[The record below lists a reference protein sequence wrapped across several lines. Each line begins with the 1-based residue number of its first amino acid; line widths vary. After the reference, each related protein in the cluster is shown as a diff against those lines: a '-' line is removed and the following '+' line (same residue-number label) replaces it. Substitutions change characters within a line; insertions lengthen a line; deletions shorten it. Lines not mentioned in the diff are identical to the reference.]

1 MSDTAAVPPDR
12 IAAVRR
18 FNRDHT
24 RRVGALNEGL
34 LSSPYSLPQVRV
46 LYEIANTPDVSAA
59 DLTRILRVDP
69 GYLSRLVK
77 GLEEAGLVRRD
88 PVFGNAKRLALK
100 LTDEGATI
108 FAGLDAASAS
118 EVEALLAP
126 LSEDRQR
133 RLVGAMGTVADILH
147 RDGPQEG
154 SDTAK
159 APAEPFRLRDPVP
172 GDMGWIAHRHG
183 VLYWQEYRWD
193 WRFEALVAEIVG
205 GFVTNFQPGWERC
218 WVAERD
224 GPDGPEIIGSVF
236 LVRESDEVAKLRLLY
251 VEPSARGMKLGR
263 TLVQACI
270 AFARAKGYRSMT
282 LWTNDVLTAARRI
295 YEAEGFQ
302 LAEEEPHH
310 SFGHDLVGQNW
321 TLDL

>member
-1 MSDTAAVPPDR
+1 MSDTFSVPSER

-24 RRVGALNEGL
+24 RLVGALDEGL

-59 DLTRILRVDP
+59 DLTRILRIDP

-88 PVFGNAKRLALK
+88 PVPGNAKRLVLK
-100 LTDEGATI
+100 LTDEGAET
-108 FAGLDAASAS
+108 FAGLNAASAS

-126 LSEDRQR
+126 LPEDRQC
-133 RLVGAMGTVADILH
+133 RLVGAMETIAKILH
-147 RDGPQEG
+147 HDGPQEEPNIMR
-154 SDTAK
+154 

-172 GDMGWIAHRHG
+172 GDMGWITHRHG

-205 GFVTNFQPGWERC
+205 SFAANFQPEWERC

-224 GPDGPEIIGSVF
+224 GPDGPEVIGSVF
-236 LVRESDEVAKLRLLY
+236 LVRESDDVAKLRLLY

-263 TLVQACI
+263 ALVQACI
-270 AFARAKGYRSMT
+270 AFARAKSYRRMT